1 MIPLGIPG
9 PFQTH
14 PITGFDPNRYKQ
26 DVESIP
32 KNLSFLGLYLCRI
45 MAIRLYNRQ
54 NRKELKERFSL
65 ENDSRIVLSF
75 YRYAHIEEP
84 PLFRNQLYEALD
96 QMDVKGRIYIAR
108 EGINGQISISRNN
121 LDVLRK
127 TLDDMD
133 ILRHIRLNTALEHRT
148 KSFFALIIKVR
159 DKIVADGIEDPGF
172 DATQSGTHLNAME
185 FNQLAQDPL
194 ALIVDMRNHYE
205 SEVGHFKNAI
215 LPEVT
220 TFREALPLVRDQ
232 LMEKKDYP
240 IIMYCTG
247 GIRCEKAS
255 AYLLH
260 HGFKEVYQL
269 DGGIIKYAH
278 DVIEQGL
285 PNYFIGKNFVFD
297 ERLGER
303 ISQDIIA
310 RCHQCGDPCD
320 EHTNCANDACHI
332 LFIQCNS
339 CAEKYSSCCS
349 QKCAGFIKLDP
360 EEQKIK
366 RKTEQ
371 FNGSKFSKGRYKAH
385 HKNELEPLK

>member
-1 MIPLGIPG
+1 
-9 PFQTH
+9 
-14 PITGFDPNRYKQ
+14 
-26 DVESIP
+26 
-32 KNLSFLGLYLCRI
+32 

-54 NRKELKERFSL
+54 NRKELKEKFSQ
-65 ENDSRIVLSF
+65 ENDARIVLSF
-75 YRYAHIEEP
+75 YRYVHIEEP
-84 PLFRNQLYEALD
+84 AVFRNQLYEALD
-96 QMDVKGRIYIAR
+96 QLDVKGRIYIAR

-121 LDVLRK
+121 LDILK
-127 TLDDMD
+127 NTLDDLD
-133 ILRHIRLNTALEHRT
+133 ILHPIRLNTAQEHHS

-159 DKIVADGIEDPGF
+159 QKIVADGIEDPCF
-172 DATQSGTHLNAME
+172 DVTQSGTHLNARE
-185 FNQLAQDPL
+185 FNQLAQDPS

-220 TFREALPLVRDQ
+220 TFREALPLVLEQ
-232 LMEKKDYP
+232 LMDKKDHP

-285 PNYFIGKNFVFD
+285 PNYFMGKNFVFD

-339 CAEKYSSCCS
+339 CAKKYSSCCS

-385 HKNELEPLK
+385 HKNEMEPLK